1 MRNLFYQ
8 VKGGVMNINL
18 IQQMNK
24 QMNLEFYGAY
34 LYYAMASYFEK
45 VFMAGFSLKLKK
57 LATKRLSNAQKI
69 TDYLILR
76 NEKLSFN
83 KIEEPLSNWK
93 YPSEVYDSLLNFEDF
108 MLKNIYVLYG
118 ISEKNTDKGA
128 IDFIYKL
135 LIEQED
141 LTNQIRK
148 IQNKNLVAKGA

>member
-1 MRNLFYQ
+1 
-8 VKGGVMNINL
+8 MNTIL
-18 IQQMNK
+18 IQQMNR

-45 VFMAGFSLKLKK
+45 IFMEGFSLKLKK
-57 LATKRLSNAQKI
+57 LATKRLQNAQKI

-76 NEKLSFN
+76 NEKLLFS
-83 KIEEPLSNWK
+83 KIDEPLNNWK
-93 YPSEVYDSLLNFEDF
+93 YPSEVYDNLLNFEDF

-135 LIEQED
+135 LVEQED
-141 LTNQIRK
+141 LTNQIKK
-148 IQNKNLVAKGA
+148 IQKQNSIAKGA

>member
-1 MRNLFYQ
+1 
-8 VKGGVMNINL
+8 MNTIL
-18 IQQMNK
+18 IQQMNR

-45 VFMAGFSLKLKK
+45 IFMEGFSLKLKK
-57 LATKRLSNAQKI
+57 LATKRLQNAQKI

-76 NEKLSFN
+76 NEKLLFS
-83 KIEEPLSNWK
+83 KIDEPLSNWK
-93 YPSEVYDSLLNFEDF
+93 YPSEVYDNLLNFEDF

-135 LIEQED
+135 LVEQED
-141 LTNQIRK
+141 LTNQIKK
-148 IQNKNLVAKGA
+148 IQKQNSIAKGA

>member
-1 MRNLFYQ
+1 
-8 VKGGVMNINL
+8 MNTIL
-18 IQQMNK
+18 IQQMNR

-45 VFMAGFSLKLKK
+45 IFMEGFSLKLKK

-76 NEKLSFN
+76 NEKLLFN
-83 KIEEPLSNWK
+83 KIDEPLNNWK
-93 YPSEVYDSLLNFEDF
+93 YPSEVYDNLLNFEDF

-135 LIEQED
+135 LVEQED
-141 LTNQIRK
+141 LTNQIKK
-148 IQNKNLVAKGA
+148 IQKQNSIAKGA